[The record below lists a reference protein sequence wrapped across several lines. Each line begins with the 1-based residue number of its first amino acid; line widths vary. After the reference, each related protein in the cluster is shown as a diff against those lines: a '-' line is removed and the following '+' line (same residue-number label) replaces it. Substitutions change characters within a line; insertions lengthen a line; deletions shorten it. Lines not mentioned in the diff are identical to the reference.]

1 MAYAD
6 EFEKANKEYEAFTKS
21 DENAKW
27 EKAEKAAEFKR
38 KYDVDREKL
47 EKIAKISLITQ
58 LLLTVFQNEKGVTP
72 ESRKHITD
80 ISDAIISNSDAV
92 SDQDDAEE

>member
-47 EKIAKISLITQ
+47 EKDSEDILDNSAAANGISKWEGG
-58 LLLTVFQNEKGVTP
+58 N
-72 ESRKHITD
+72 SRIKKTYYRHFWC
-80 ISDAIISNSDAV
+80 NYK
-92 SDQDDAEE
+92 